1 MTAVERLEALKTVDI
16 KEIDRDSLPK
26 YKDLISELDS
36 RKSNKMEVLL
46 NHSDNPYVYED
57 MGYVVK
63 SVFNTAAS
71 LSYIDCTKQDVY
83 KRQRYSNSFSYES
96 CRLLSWRKS
105 DDHEG
110 GF

>member
-46 NHSDNPYVYED
+46 NHSDK
-57 MGYVVK
+57 GYQD
-63 SVFNTAAS
+63 STRR
-71 LSYIDCTKQDVY
+71 KQTLLVWWVIILW
-83 KRQRYSNSFSYES
+83 
-96 CRLLSWRKS
+96 RLWK
-105 DDHEG
+105 
-110 GF
+110 

>member
-1 MTAVERLEALKTVDI
+1 MTAVERLEVLKTVDI

-36 RKSNKMEVLL
+36 RKNNKMEVLL

-63 SVFNTAAS
+63 VF
-71 LSYIDCTKQDVY
+71 LMQQLPFPI
-83 KRQRYSNSFSYES
+83 
-96 CRLLSWRKS
+96 
-105 DDHEG
+105 
-110 GF
+110 

>member
-1 MTAVERLEALKTVDI
+1 MTTVERLEELKTVDI
-16 KEIDRDSLPK
+16 KEIERDSLPK

-63 SVFNTAAS
+63 SVFNAAAFLYRLYKTACS
-71 LSYIDCTKQDVY
+71 K
-83 KRQRYSNSFSYES
+83 ES
-96 CRLLSWRKS
+96 WIGIR
-105 DDHEG
+105 E
-110 GF
+110 

>member
-26 YKDLISELDS
+26 YKISELDS

-71 LSYIDCTKQDVY
+71 LSYIDCTKQLVA
-83 KRQRYSNSFSYES
+83 KKAG
-96 CRLLSWRKS
+96 LA
-105 DDHEG
+105 
-110 GF
+110 

>member
-1 MTAVERLEALKTVDI
+1 MTTVERLEELKTVDI
-16 KEIDRDSLPK
+16 KEIERDSLPK

-63 SVFNTAAS
+63 VF
-71 LSYIDCTKQDVY
+71 LMQQLPFPI
-83 KRQRYSNSFSYES
+83 
-96 CRLLSWRKS
+96 
-105 DDHEG
+105 
-110 GF
+110 

>member
-1 MTAVERLEALKTVDI
+1 MYKNEEMKILVIIPAYNEEKNIKETVERLEELKTVDI
-16 KEIDRDSLPK
+16 KEIERDSLPK

-63 SVFNTAAS
+63 SVFNAAAS
-71 LSYIDCTKQDVY
+71 LSYIDCTKQLVA
-83 KRQRYSNSFSYES
+83 KKAG
-96 CRLLSWRKS
+96 LA
-105 DDHEG
+105 
-110 GF
+110 

>member
-1 MTAVERLEALKTVDI
+1 MTTVERLEELKTVDI
-16 KEIDRDSLPK
+16 KEIERDSLPK

-71 LSYIDCTKQDVY
+71 LFYIDCTKQLVA
-83 KRQRYSNSFSYES
+83 KKAG
-96 CRLLSWRKS
+96 LA
-105 DDHEG
+105 
-110 GF
+110 

>member
-1 MTAVERLEALKTVDI
+1 MTAVERLEALKTFDF

-71 LSYIDCTKQDVY
+71 LSYIVFTK
-83 KRQRYSNSFSYES
+83 
-96 CRLLSWRKS
+96 LL
-105 DDHEG
+105 G
-110 GF
+110 A